1 MKTLQITLLLL
12 FVSFGSFA
20 QDYQI
25 DQKRKSLLSNEY
37 VREAKANILLIAL
50 DYKSDTTVFFE
61 KIKDNALQA
70 VKNDTLILF
79 STGGMG
85 LNSREG
91 VGNYDSITLTHSF
104 LYVDITT
111 DCLTTFNFV
120 RAKGI
125 YNSTIWKELKVRNGE
140 NWKKDIQN
148 KIDSV
153 KSNQSKKE

>member
-1 MKTLQITLLLL
+1 MKNLLLL
-12 FVSFGSFA
+12 FFVLLSFNLHSQHFKTDPA
-20 QDYQI
+20 
-25 DQKRKSLLSNEY
+25 RKSLLSNEY
-37 VREAKANILLIAL
+37 VNETKANILLIAL

-61 KIKDNALQA
+61 KIKENALQA

-91 VGNYDSITLTHSF
+91 AGNYDSITLTYSF

-125 YNSTIWKELKVRNGE
+125 YNSTVWKELKRRNGE
-140 NWKKDIQN
+140 GWEINMQT

-153 KSNQSKKE
+153 KSHQLKKD